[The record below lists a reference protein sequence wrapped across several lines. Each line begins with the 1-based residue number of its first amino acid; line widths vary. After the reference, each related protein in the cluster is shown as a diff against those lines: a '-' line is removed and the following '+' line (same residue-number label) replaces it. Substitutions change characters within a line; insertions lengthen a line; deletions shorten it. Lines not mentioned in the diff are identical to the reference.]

1 MQANTITFFQLM
13 LHIHSL
19 CTLNYTKHQMTRKQ
33 KKLSQLDEGISN
45 AKLEFSFFCYYK
57 QNLAD
62 LIFLNTGLENL
73 KPVWHRTCPYAPSTK
88 IWGWRGKENHQRIKC
103 FFPASVLWF
112 GLLVILLSQQ

>member
-1 MQANTITFFQLM
+1 MQANTITLFQLM

-73 KPVWHRTCPYAPSTK
+73 KPQFGTGPAPMPHPQKYGVGGGKK
-88 IWGWRGKENHQRIKC
+88 IIRESNVSFLHH
-103 FFPASVLWF
+103 FY
-112 GLLVILLSQQ
+112 GLVC